1 MRKQHEER
9 YPVSVEEMF
18 RIFTDPAFY
27 EARYSG
33 GSARYEFLELG
44 TRGNQFVCD
53 VRQYLVVDSNRIP
66 ALARKLVRE
75 ENVLH
80 TRMVWELASGPG
92 GERRGS
98 HSFRIDGVPVEVKG
112 TMRLAPEGKG
122 CVNHIALE
130 ISCSI
135 PLIGGKIA
143 GMLGDRADR
152 MLDRNY
158 VNTCRYLKDQGLT
171 TA

>member
-9 YPVSVEEMF
+9 YPLSVEEMF

-33 GSARYEFLELG
+33 SSARHEFVALG
-44 TRGNQFVCD
+44 TRGGQFVCD
-53 VRQYLVVDSNRIP
+53 VRQHLLVDSNRVP
-66 ALARKLVRE
+66 ALARKLIRE

-80 TRMVWELASGPG
+80 TRMVWELAAGPN
-92 GERRGS
+92 GERRGN
-98 HSFRIDGVPVEVKG
+98 HSFRIEGVPVEVKG
-112 TMRLAPEGKG
+112 TMQLVPDGKG
-122 CVNHIALE
+122 CINRIALD

-143 GMLGDRADR
+143 GMLGERADK

-158 VNTCRYLKDQGLT
+158 VNTCRYLKEQGLVI
-171 TA
+171 A